1 MGVAS
6 ERQLLELKARI
17 EQLERD
23 IALLKAALQA
33 RKGGRPRKEVEALN
47 GAS

>member
-6 ERQLLELKARI
+6 QRELYELRARVEKLEAELARV
-17 EQLERD
+17 L
-23 IALLKAALQA
+23 AALQA

>member
-6 ERQLLELKARI
+6 ERQLLELKARV
-17 EQLERD
+17 ERLEAEVAR
-23 IALLKAALQA
+23 LLAALQA